1 MRDVYDTCTTAAAV
15 FVWGGGRECIP
26 MERVHRKEE
35 MEEVEV
41 KAL

>member
-1 MRDVYDTCTTAAAV
+1 VHYSGCRARV
-15 FVWGGGRECIP
+15 GEGGRECIP